1 MRVTIVAACGNILPR
16 PSSSAN
22 SFPVL
27 SCWHMAETD
36 VERLSR
42 VMLAE
47 FNRVHERF
55 DQVDDNLASLSSEV
69 TAIHRRLATLEET
82 VGNISGFA
90 KEIDHLLTRVAAIER
105 HLGLTAHIKA

>member
-1 MRVTIVAACGNILPR
+1 
-16 PSSSAN
+16 
-22 SFPVL
+22 
-27 SCWHMAETD
+27 MAETD
-36 VERLSR
+36 TERLSR

-55 DQVDDNLASLSSEV
+55 DQIDDNLANLSSEV

-90 KEIDHLLTRVAAIER
+90 KEIDHLLTRVTAIER
-105 HLGLTAHIKA
+105 HLGLTVHIKG